1 TQTELD
7 LVTYLAANPQKVIS
21 KSELQHQ
28 VLKRELC
35 PFGRNLDMHISN
47 IRRKLSQAGW
57 PKSTIR
63 TARGVGYQFAS
74 VHAQ

>member
-1 TQTELD
+1 M
-7 LVTYLAANPQKVIS
+7 AAHSQKVIS
-21 KSELQHQ
+21 KAELQHQ

-35 PFGRNLDMHISN
+35 PFDRNLDMHISN

-63 TARGVGYQFAS
+63 TARGVGYQFELG
-74 VHAQ
+74 HA